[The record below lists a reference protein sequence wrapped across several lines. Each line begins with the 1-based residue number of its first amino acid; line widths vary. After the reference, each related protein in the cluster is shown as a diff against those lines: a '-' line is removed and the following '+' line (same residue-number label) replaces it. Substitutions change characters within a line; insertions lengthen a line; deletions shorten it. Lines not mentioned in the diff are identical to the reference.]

1 MTLKPLLFSSVT
13 GVGLLLGGHV
23 LATSAGDDPA
33 FSPALA
39 EMNVRLRA
47 ADITNVAIGKAELLV
62 HSTGAGEF
70 ATTIIANDR
79 THLLADQF
87 VENDPRRG
95 GSPDISYLI
104 DQSDGSAL
112 GFNAA
117 RAVITLSN
125 AITELQLDLSVAA
138 WNQLT
143 CNGPAFVKVPD
154 TGADPDLVDGL
165 VAGNPALI
173 GTPFADVTHAGW
185 LPAAF
190 FNALAPNGGTSFIA
204 VTFTFIFV
212 DDEGNPTDV
221 DRNGRADVAFR
232 EIYYNRAF
240 AWGTGGNPIN
250 VDIQTA
256 AIHEFGHGLGLAHFG
271 KLFIK
276 NNGTLQFA
284 PIARMNGGYTGEDRQ
299 LYGPDNAAFCHIWA
313 NTH

>member
-1 MTLKPLLFSSVT
+1 MTLKPLLFSTVT
-13 GVGLLLGGHV
+13 GAVLLLGGHV

-39 EMNVRLRA
+39 AMNDRLREA
-47 ADITNVAIGKAELLV
+47 GITNIAIGKAELLV
-62 HSTGAGEF
+62 HSTGAGQH

-79 THLLADQF
+79 THLLDHQF

-95 GSPDISYLI
+95 GSPDISYLV

-117 RAVITLSN
+117 GAVIALSN
-125 AITELQLDLSVAA
+125 SITEAQLDLSVAA
-138 WNQLT
+138 WSQLR

-154 TGADPDLVDGL
+154 TGEDPDLIDGL
-165 VAGNPALI
+165 VAVNPGLI
-173 GTPFADVTHAGW
+173 GTAFADVTHAGW

-190 FNALAPNGGTSFIA
+190 HNAIFPNGGSLIIG
-204 VTFTFIFV
+204 VTFTFVFV
-212 DDEGNPTDV
+212 DEDGNPTDV
-221 DRNGRADVAFR
+221 DRNGRADAAFR
-232 EIYYNRAF
+232 EIYYNRGF
-240 AWGTGGNPIN
+240 AWGIGGNPIN

-284 PIARMNGGYTGEDRQ
+284 PIARMNGGYTFEDRE
-299 LYGPDNAAFCHIWA
+299 LYGADTAAFCHIWA

>member
-1 MTLKPLLFSSVT
+1 MTLKPLLIGSVA
-13 GVGLLLGGHV
+13 GAVLLGAHV
-23 LATSAGDDPA
+23 LATTAADDPA
-33 FSPALA
+33 FSPTLA
-39 EMNVRLRA
+39 AMNVRLHEA
-47 ADITNVAIGKAELLV
+47 GVTNVAIAKAELLV

-70 ATTIIANDR
+70 ATTILANDR
-79 THLLADQF
+79 THLLDHLF

-117 RAVITLSN
+117 GAVIALSN
-125 AITELQLDLSVAA
+125 AITELQLDASVAA
-138 WNQLT
+138 WSDLK

-154 TGADPDLVDGL
+154 TGADPDLIDGIL
-165 VAGNPALI
+165 FGTALI

-190 FNALAPNGGTSFIA
+190 FNALAPNGGRLILG

-221 DRNGRADVAFR
+221 DRNGRADAAFR
-232 EIYYNRAF
+232 EIYYNRNL
-240 AWGTGGNPIN
+240 AWGTGGGNPN
-250 VDIQTA
+250 NADIQTA

-284 PIARMNGGYTGEDRQ
+284 PIARMNGGYTGEDRE

-313 NTH
+313 NKH

>member
-1 MTLKPLLFSSVT
+1 M
-13 GVGLLLGGHV
+13 
-23 LATSAGDDPA
+23 
-33 FSPALA
+33 
-39 EMNVRLRA
+39 
-47 ADITNVAIGKAELLV
+47 
-62 HSTGAGEF
+62 
-70 ATTIIANDR
+70 
-79 THLLADQF
+79 
-87 VENDPRRG
+87 
-95 GSPDISYLI
+95 
-104 DQSDGSAL
+104 
-112 GFNAA
+112 
-117 RAVITLSN
+117 
-125 AITELQLDLSVAA
+125 
-138 WNQLT
+138 T

-154 TGADPDLVDGL
+154 TGADPDLVDGI

-190 FNALAPNGGTSFIA
+190 FNALAPNGGTSIIA
-204 VTFTFIFV
+204 ATFTFIFV
-212 DDEGNPTDV
+212 DDDGNPTDV

-271 KLFIK
+271 KLFFK

-284 PIARMNGGYTGEDRQ
+284 PIARMNGGYTGEDRE

-313 NTH
+313 TGTEHDHRVRVPCSDLRTRKLEVPVGLEEYDGRSIPFVHRSCNRNAALPPDLTARPSSALATGRRCSAPCSTARAIASTSSIRKPAGFST

>member
-1 MTLKPLLFSSVT
+1 MTFKPLLFSSLT
-13 GVGLLLGGHV
+13 GVVLLLGGHV

-39 EMNVRLRA
+39 EMNVQLRA
-47 ADITNVAIGKAELLV
+47 AGVTNVAIAKAELLV
-62 HSTGAGEF
+62 HPTSAGQF
-70 ATTIIANDR
+70 ATTILANDR
-79 THLLADQF
+79 THLLDDLF

-95 GSPDISYLI
+95 GSPDISYLV
-104 DQSDGSAL
+104 DQSDGLAL

-117 RAVITLSN
+117 GAVIALSN
-125 AITELQLDLSVAA
+125 TITEAQLDLSVAA
-138 WNQLT
+138 WNDLK

-165 VAGNPALI
+165 VALDPALI

-185 LPAAF
+185 LPATF
-190 FNALAPNGGTSFIA
+190 FNALSPSGIIA
-204 VTFTFIFV
+204 VTFTFVFV
-212 DDEGNPTDV
+212 DDDGNLTDV
-221 DRNGRADVAFR
+221 DRNGRGDVAFR
-232 EIYYNRAF
+232 EIYYNRGF

-284 PIARMNGGYTGEDRQ
+284 PIARMNGGYTGEDRE

-313 NTH
+313 NTR